1 MRRTFGLLLVL
12 AVVMIAG
19 VAGPASVAAEPA
31 SVTATGAG
39 ATRDVVT
46 FVSRAELV
54 RKGLLTPV
62 PTSSGGTSQAL
73 CLFDCIYVK
82 NRRYLRTVKPF
93 VTMVQG
99 NGPTTIGID
108 VTRTV
113 KNSFSSSVSVSAE
126 VVSAGVGFNV
136 ERAESV
142 TYRSSTSVPNGACWT
157 LRAYNVFYEYG
168 FEVWQ
173 EPFIGSDKKIGSGS
187 ARDFQGIEFR
197 LTKSC

>member
-1 MRRTFGLLLVL
+1 MRRSIPVPLLL
-12 AVVMIAG
+12 AVSLLAG
-19 VAGPASVAAEPA
+19 VAAPVSVAA
-31 SVTATGAG
+31 AG
-39 ATRDVVT
+39 PRHERDVVT
-46 FVSRAELV
+46 FVSRAELIK
-54 RKGLLTPV
+54 KGLLSPAPAETPAAMSNGAT
-62 PTSSGGTSQAL
+62 PQAL
-73 CLFDCIYVK
+73 CLFDCLYVK
-82 NRRYLRTVKPF
+82 NRRYLRTIKTF

-108 VTRTV
+108 LTRTV
-113 KNSFSSSVSVSAE
+113 KNSFSSSVNVSAE

-136 ERAESV
+136 ERTESV
-142 TYRSSTSVPNGACWT
+142 TYRSSTTVPSGACWT

-173 EPFIGSDKKIGSGS
+173 EPFIGSDKKIGVGS

>member
-1 MRRTFGLLLVL
+1 
-12 AVVMIAG
+12 
-19 VAGPASVAAEPA
+19 
-31 SVTATGAG
+31 
-39 ATRDVVT
+39 
-46 FVSRAELV
+46 VSRAELI
-54 RKGLLTPV
+54 KGGLLA
-62 PTSSGGTSQAL
+62 PTAASSGVTPQAL

-108 VTRTV
+108 LTRTV
-113 KNSFSSSVSVSAE
+113 KNSFSSSVDVSAE

-136 ERAESV
+136 ERTESV
-142 TYRSSTSVPNGACWT
+142 TYRSSTTVPNGACWT

-197 LTKSC
+197 LTKAC